1 MKIVKKGVLP
11 DPRYKR
17 HGGMCLQIEDWSEDY
32 SFHKPADLLAAYPLA
47 TQSRPAIWTSYY
59 PEAHRCFRLEMRFD
73 GKDDAEQAF
82 DDILSGKTTLLD
94 YTKYMRHP
102 EYAEC
107 LK

>member
-1 MKIVKKGVLP
+1 MQIVKKGVLP

-17 HGGMCLQIEDWSEDY
+17 NGGMRMQIEDWGDD
-32 SFHKPADLLAAYPLA
+32 ADMLAAYPIAKSSLVREWN
-47 TQSRPAIWTSYY
+47 TY
-59 PEAHRCFRLEMRFD
+59 PEAHRTFRLEMQFD
-73 GKDDAEQAF
+73 SKEAAEQAF

-94 YTKYMRHP
+94 YTEYMTHP

>member
-11 DPRYKR
+11 DPRYR
-17 HGGMCLQIEDWSEDY
+17 HNGGMRMQIEDWSEDY
-32 SFHKPADLLAAYPLA
+32 SFHKPADMLAAYPIAKSSLVREWN
-47 TQSRPAIWTSYY
+47 SY
-59 PEAHRCFRLEMRFD
+59 PEAHRSFRLEMQFD
-73 GKDDAEQAF
+73 SKEAAEQAF

-94 YTKYMRHP
+94 YTEYMRHP